1 MWHARYY
8 YLMLLPMIGFFGLFR
23 YGPMYG
29 LLLAFKKFNARLGIL
44 GSEWVGM
51 KHFQR
56 IFITPDSVTA
66 LTNTIVISFSRLLF
80 QFWVPIALAILLNEM
95 RGRKVK
101 RLYQVVLTFPHFMSW
116 VIVGTVMINLL
127 GTNGALNEMIA
138 SLGGKRIGFLAKP
151 EYFRTILY
159 TTANWKNMG
168 WSAIIYIAAITSINP
183 ELYEAAIVDGA
194 GRLRRIWHITLPGI
208 RPTIVIMLILAV
220 GGIMDAGFEQ
230 IFNLQNPSVR
240 QTADIIDTYIYRIT
254 FEARPD
260 YGFSTAVG
268 LFKSVVNLLLLLSA
282 NILAKRIQGSGLF
295 V

>member
-8 YLMLLPMIGFFGLFR
+8 YLMLLPVIGFFGLFR

-116 VIVGTVMINLL
+116 VIVATVMVNLL

-208 RPTIVIMLILAV
+208 RPTIVIMLILAI

>member
-1 MWHARYY
+1 
-8 YLMLLPMIGFFGLFR
+8 MLLPMIGFFGLFR